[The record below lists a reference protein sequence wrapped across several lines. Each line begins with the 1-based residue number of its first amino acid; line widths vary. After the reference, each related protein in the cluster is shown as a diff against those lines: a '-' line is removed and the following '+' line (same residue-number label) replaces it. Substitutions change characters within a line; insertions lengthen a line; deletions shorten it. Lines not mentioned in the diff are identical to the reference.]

1 MSDTNKPTSETEALP
16 ETLPEALPETLLET
30 LLETLILGHFDNSLT
45 ERQESELAQRL
56 ATCPETRARFRTQM
70 RMEGRLHSLGRDG
83 FLASAAVQQASAAD
97 GPGSHI
103 EHQVTTVAESSSRR
117 IPPVFTSWVAAA
129 STILLLAA
137 WSLWPS
143 GVNAASVLRQAQQA
157 AQELVDRTYRVTLT
171 NPSNQAWE
179 QELTLDIRGGSKF
192 VLRPVDGS
200 YIMGSDGSEFWM
212 ARPDGPVWVTGN
224 YRALAPALRRRI
236 PNRRILGLAT
246 SPNKPFMLDVT
257 ELLSLIKRNYE
268 IELINP
274 SGTPQH
280 HIRATLRSE
289 IVNAPEKI
297 EFWTDADTGVVIK
310 AKTYWPDQNIRTLEL
325 LNSEPLNQNWY
336 QYPLHMPDAEA
347 RRL

>member
-1 MSDTNKPTSETEALP
+1 MYPESTRIVGGTAMSDKNRPN
-16 ETLPEALPETLLET
+16 PEAEA
-30 LLETLILGHFDNSLT
+30 LILGHFDNSLT

-83 FLASAAVQQASAAD
+83 FLTSAAAQQASAAD
-97 GPGSHI
+97 GLGSHV
-103 EHQVTTVAESSSRR
+103 EHQVTTVAESSSSRR

-143 GVNAASVLRQAQQA
+143 GVNAASVLRQAHQA

-171 NPSNQAWE
+171 NPSNQALE
-179 QELTLDIRGGSKF
+179 QELTLDIYGGSKF

-200 YIMGSDGSEFWM
+200 YIMGSDGSQFWM
-212 ARPDGPVWVTGN
+212 ARPDGPVWVTSN

-246 SPNKPFMLDVT
+246 SPNKPFLLDIT
-257 ELLSLIKRNYE
+257 ELLSLIKRKYE

-274 SGTPQH
+274 SGTPEH

-289 IVNAPEKI
+289 VVNVPEKI

-325 LNSEPLNQNWY
+325 LNSEPLNPNWY
-336 QYPLHMPDAEA
+336 QYPLHAPNAEA